1 MVTEFEVIRQKLVAA
16 GWRDFSEIVTITSY
30 NKDEMIN
37 PELRLKYVLN
47 LGADVKKLQTN
58 KACNK
63 SLSIAIEIL
72 SINRN
77 AICLIFN
84 GEMIQTEMPSA

>member
-37 PELRLKYVLN
+37 PELR
-47 LGADVKKLQTN
+47 
-58 KACNK
+58 
-63 SLSIAIEIL
+63 
-72 SINRN
+72 
-77 AICLIFN
+77 
-84 GEMIQTEMPSA
+84 